1 MKKILLLAIIFSLT
15 SIVFAQVDLPRP
27 SPKASIMQRIGVTD
41 VTITYSRPGVKNRTI
56 WGELVPYD
64 KVWRTGANEATTISF
79 STDVK
84 VEGQNLPAGTYALF
98 TIPGKTEWTILFN
111 KTSDQWGAFDY
122 KQDQDALR
130 VKVKPTEAAD
140 EEWMNFS
147 FENLTNE
154 SADVVLRWAKLK
166 VKFGIQADTITKVM
180 ANCRSAMQ
188 NLKADDAR
196 TPRGCAQFAADNNG
210 DMTEA
215 LQWIDKSISVKE
227 SFSNLAVKARLQ
239 AKAGKKAEAIQTANK
254 ALTLSKDVPAEDI
267 DALKKQM
274 QEWSGK
280 Q

>member
-1 MKKILLLAIIFSLT
+1 MKKIFLLAIIFGLT

-41 VTITYSRPGVKNRTI
+41 VTITYSRPGVKSRVI
-56 WGELVPYD
+56 WGELVPYE

-84 VEGQNLPAGTYALF
+84 IEGQNLPAGTYALF
-98 TIPGKTEWTILFN
+98 TIPGKREWTFIFN

-130 VKVKPTEAAD
+130 VKVKPEEGPD
-140 EEWMNFS
+140 EEWMNFI
-147 FENLTNE
+147 FRNLTVN

-166 VKFGIQADTITKVM
+166 VQFGIQTDTVGKVM
-180 ANCRSAMQ
+180 ADCRAGMK
-188 NLKADDAR
+188 NLKADDSR

-215 LQWIDKSISVKE
+215 LQWIDKSIAVKE
-227 SFSNLAVKARLQ
+227 AFNNLAVKARLQ

-254 ALTLSKDVPAEDI
+254 ALTLTKDVPAEDI
-267 DALKKQM
+267 DALKKQIA
-274 QEWSGK
+274 EWGGK
-280 Q
+280 P